1 MDSRI
6 VIPIRD
12 SLTATRLLGSLREE
26 VFRPSRVDDR
36 DKHQLGWRVVPA
48 SHPMVISFQELRSA
62 TSEGVNALAVLCDS
76 LDFSRR
82 QGVIELVFDKT
93 SLALAEAMGF
103 SNLSKIR
110 PRSDVELTWHR
121 LPDSYTT
128 GPNTFELRDETAVAA
143 LAQQLVE
150 CSVQAVAD
158 LFPEGLSELT
168 DSVHRIATE
177 ALLNVYEHAFKER
190 QVSPSVM
197 VCASITRARDFISP
211 TQGAEH
217 EVERTWVEQFADR
230 YIFDLAISDAGVGI
244 PRTLWLNSRERYPE
258 LFDRL
263 SQIGSG
269 TDKFKLL
276 RAEVHRVL
284 CIDAFH
290 HESTCKQIREFHN
303 DYHALNWRGLYRGRH
318 RVTALGGFVALSSGK
333 GRAGFA
339 AIGHE
344 TQEFLHSFLGG
355 SDLPGTTLVVR
366 FPLPV
371 ERLDS
376 PRTPRPLSPREARP
390 VLTPSL
396 SRWQYAA
403 SGSARKLRREGRNKK
418 NELDAA
424 LVGLV
429 FPFCPLSSEHL
440 EPAGPLSVIPVS
452 QVLRELRTLEP
463 ELVPILFCVD
473 PMDEPLFILGREAAD
488 GSLGMGHPRL
498 VAIWQSNTR
507 RLSWRVAGV
516 VPAEAAGMIR
526 ELEDE
531 GRFRIVD
538 DTPAACAL
546 LARELSV
553 NYPAFVDFD
562 ANNVV
567 TLKVFAARINP
578 NCEQLAFEVAFADH
592 WGRHEVKQRV
602 VTDQGDRPVRLHT
615 GTLVRRY
622 LCVLYLVE
630 SSTMLAS
637 IIGRKMIDILAEA
650 PSHGKSCSLVT
661 DDDGSSFVAK
671 RLLCDQEKPPRAI
684 TRHEA
689 LRLPAASEVVLFV
702 DAIFRGRTVTE
713 LAETLAARGLRV
725 RGVITCVDLRRVP
738 TETIGEG
745 IPVRTLMKIERF
757 QPDECMLGALPG
769 VEIQVDRVTHVPVI
783 ADASDFLKIAP
794 TQEATSLLSPG
805 AFDHGLHQRGGRLH
819 TISLP
824 VSRLLA
830 SKRAELNRC
839 LITKLRDFLIEH
851 AGKTTDVVFFYRSE
865 SEIGREVSAI
875 CKGLVA
881 EGLIRPG
888 QAYHRPIPTAQRG
901 ARTIFSHI
909 AVELLAQ
916 CQPLD
921 SQLSMFTSRVPGDEF
936 VALYLDDAAV
946 TGRAVRSFV
955 FRAMRNAKRLPKA
968 IMALIV
974 VNRLSPGELR
984 LFSLCHTLEPV
995 VDTPPQG
1002 ACAEPT
1008 VELGPNTLEMKKSST
1023 RRVPF
1028 TLDSLFRLQVF
1039 SREEAI
1045 RSHALLRRVREHE
1058 AIPNRE
1064 VRGYLQTLV
1073 EKLGSASK
1081 EPVRHIFSPKISS
1094 DSAPLSTGSAQLR
1107 HLLALH
1113 QQNEGVVAEILGT
1126 FADLKSSGDTTLL
1139 NLLALEPE
1147 LLDEPPLSGSCRS
1160 DIVDLSVDTL
1170 ISSRSSCDKSD
1181 ALAVLTWYETQL
1193 FANLTRITPHLLR
1206 DESLCK
1212 QLVLFMLTVFSQSD
1226 RYRNQFLDA
1235 MERCSD
1241 SEDSS
1246 VKEHALWARDTVA
1259 ASVSSTKSLHAIKSL
1274 SDAESRLRELIARV
1288 ARHSPD
1294 LDEHWEGLINQLR
1307 PMKED
1312 WNTYGLQEARSN
1324 VFQNMRPA
1332 FDLVDQVFIPALSAL
1347 IFRAL
1352 HSGDED
1358 AAIELRDAQ
1367 EEAILLLGRLRPL
1380 IPVSEEDVTYE
1391 RVSQLLSILDELRKV
1406 TWSGKWSSSDV
1417 LSYADLGL
1425 QPAALCRFLPH
1436 FYSAPRIVLHK
1447 LINQERSR
1455 AGLPLNE
1462 VDLGPKVVVC
1472 SVPVDPMR
1480 RIMLQLID
1488 NVAKHGDLSSLDLQI
1503 PASDSAE
1510 PAEFILRL
1518 SNRTCNREQR
1528 ETSGVGLRI
1537 LRDLARRHQIRVISQ
1552 ERGDGWFSEI
1562 GLSDFF
1568 IEDTTRVK
1576 G

>member
-1 MDSRI
+1 M
-6 VIPIRD
+6 
-12 SLTATRLLGSLREE
+12 REE

-36 DKHQLGWRVVPA
+36 DKHQLGWRVVRA
-48 SHPMVISFQELRSA
+48 SHPMEISFQELRSA

-76 LDFSRR
+76 LDFSRT

-103 SNLSKIR
+103 GNLSKIR

-121 LPDSYTT
+121 LKDSYTT

-143 LAQQLVE
+143 LAQQIVE
-150 CSVQAVAD
+150 CSVRAVAD
-158 LFPEGLSELT
+158 LFPEGLSELA

-177 ALLNVYEHAFKER
+177 ALLNVYEHAFRER

-197 VCASITRARDFISP
+197 VCASMTRARDFISP

-244 PRTLWLNSRERYPE
+244 PRTLWLNSKERYPE

-263 SQIGSG
+263 SRVGSG
-269 TDKFKLL
+269 SDKFKLL

-290 HESTCKQIREFHN
+290 HESTCKQVREFHN
-303 DYHALNWRGLYRGRH
+303 DYHALNWRGLYRGRQ
-318 RVTALGGFVALSSGK
+318 RVIALGGFVALSSGK

-339 AIGHE
+339 AIGRE
-344 TQEFLHSFLGG
+344 AQEFLHSFVGG

-376 PRTPRPLSPREARP
+376 PRTPRPLIPREARP

-396 SRWQYAA
+396 SRWQHAA
-403 SGSARKLRREGRNKK
+403 SGSARKLRKEGRRDKK
-418 NELDAA
+418 SQLDAA

-440 EPAGPLSVIPVS
+440 GPAGPRSVIPVS
-452 QVLRELRTLEP
+452 QLLRELRTLEP
-463 ELVPILFCVD
+463 ELIPILFCVD
-473 PMDEPLFILGREAAD
+473 PMDEPLFILGRAAAD
-488 GSLGMGHPRL
+488 WSLAMGHPRL
-498 VAIWQSNTR
+498 VAIWQSNMR

-516 VPAEAAGMIR
+516 VPAEAVGMIR

-531 GRFRIVD
+531 GRFKIVD
-538 DTPAACAL
+538 DTPEACAV

-553 NYPAFVDFD
+553 NYPAFVDLD
-562 ANNVV
+562 PNDVV
-567 TLKVFAARINP
+567 TLKVFAARIDP
-578 NCEQLAFEVAFADH
+578 DCEQQAFEIAFADH
-592 WGRHEVKQRV
+592 WSRYEVKQSV
-602 VTDQGDRPVRLHT
+602 VTDELDRPVRLHT

-650 PSHGKSCSLVT
+650 RSHGKSCSLVT

-689 LRLPAASEVVLFV
+689 LRLPAGSEVVLFV

-713 LAETLAARGLRV
+713 LAQTLAARSLRV

-738 TETIGEG
+738 AETISEG

-757 QPDECMLGALPG
+757 QPDECMPGALPG

-794 TQEATSLLSPG
+794 TQEATNLLSPG

-839 LITKLRDFLIEH
+839 LIRKLRDFLTEH

-921 SQLSMFTSRVPGDEF
+921 SQLSMFTTRVPGDEF

-995 VDTPPQG
+995 LDTPPQG
-1002 ACAEPT
+1002 AAGAPA
-1008 VELGPNTLEMKKSST
+1008 VELGPNDLEMKKPAS

-1028 TLDSLFRLQVF
+1028 TLDSLFRLQVY

-1073 EKLGSASK
+1073 DKLGSTSK
-1081 EPVRHIFSPKISS
+1081 EPVRHIFSPKMSS

-1126 FADLKSSGDTTLL
+1126 FADLKSSGDRTLL
-1139 NLLALEPE
+1139 NVLALEPE

-1160 DIVDLSVDTL
+1160 DIVDLCVDTL
-1170 ISSRSSCDKSD
+1170 ISSGSISDKSD
-1181 ALAVLTWYETQL
+1181 SLAVLSWYETQL
-1193 FANLTRITPHLLR
+1193 FANLTRIAPHLLR

-1212 QLVLFMLTVFSQSD
+1212 QLVLFMLTVFSPSD

-1235 MERCSD
+1235 MDRCSD
-1241 SEDSS
+1241 SADSG
-1246 VKEHALWARDTVA
+1246 VKEQALWARDAVA
-1259 ASVSSTKSLHAIKSL
+1259 GSVSSNKRLHAIKSFA
-1274 SDAESRLRELIARV
+1274 DAESCLRELVARM

-1294 LDEHWEGLINQLR
+1294 LDVHWEGLINQLR
-1307 PMKED
+1307 PMLED
-1312 WNTYGLQEARSN
+1312 WNNYGLQEARSN

-1332 FDLVDQVFIPALSAL
+1332 FDLVDQVFIPALAAL
-1347 IFRAL
+1347 IFRARDV
-1352 HSGDED
+1352 GDED
-1358 AAIELRDAQ
+1358 AAIELREAH
-1367 EEAILLLGRLRPL
+1367 EEATVLLSRLRPL
-1380 IPVSEEDVTYE
+1380 IPVSEEDVTHE
-1391 RVSQLLSILDELRKV
+1391 RVSQLLSVFDELRKV
-1406 TWSGKWSSSDV
+1406 TWAGKWSSSDV

-1425 QPAALCRFLPH
+1425 QPAAICKFLPH
-1436 FYSAPRIVLHK
+1436 FYSAPGVVLYR
-1447 LINQERSR
+1447 LINQARRE
-1455 AGLPLNE
+1455 AGLPPND

-1472 SVPVDPMR
+1472 NVPVDPLR
-1480 RIMLQLID
+1480 RIMFQLID
-1488 NVAKHGDLSSLDLQI
+1488 NVSKHGEIASLELQI
-1503 PASDSAE
+1503 AASDSAE
-1510 PAEFILRL
+1510 PTEFIVRL
-1518 SNRTCNREQR
+1518 NNRTRHPEQR

-1537 LRDLARRHQIRVISQ
+1537 LRDLARKHQIRVISE
-1552 ERGDGWFSEI
+1552 ERGDSWFSEI